1 MRWIVFVV
9 GFFFSVGVVGC
20 GGSGDNS
27 NTNSNTNST
36 ASKDYSTTLKTKSEA
51 YVVSY
56 GDIKDSDG
64 KAYEKIPFNKIFSMT
79 LTVKSGGGEAAA
91 LGEAPAVEAMM
102 PEHQHGM
109 NTKPVVESDSPGTYK
124 VTGMLFHMPGLWT
137 LTVTFPGQGG
147 ASESVTFNVMQEAS

>member
-9 GFFFSVGVVGC
+9 GCFFSVGVVGC
-20 GGSGDNS
+20 GSAGDSS
-27 NTNSNTNST
+27 NTNTNTNNT

-56 GDIKDSDG
+56 GEIRDSEG
-64 KAYEKIPFNKIFSMT
+64 KSYEKIPFNKIFSMVV
-79 LTVKSGGGEAAA
+79 TVKSGGGEAAA
-91 LGEAPAVEAMM
+91 LGEAPSVDAMM

-109 NTKPVVESDSPGTYK
+109 NTKPVVENQSPGVYK

-137 LTVTFPGQGG
+137 LTVTFPGDGG
-147 ASESVTFNVMQEAS
+147 ASESVTFNVMQDAS